1 MPKNLN
7 DSLRSLTSNS
17 AGQTSYVDRV
27 LPPAPQPAPIPARTG
42 QSTPSSSSSA
52 SAGGIASPLTETAY
66 ADREWYA
73 EQTIRS
79 SDGMFNI
86 RVKPIKTLK
95 FTDANSA
102 PVVLEFAAKT

>member
-7 DSLRSLTSNS
+7 DSISALTSNS
-17 AGQTSYVDRV
+17 AGQTSHAPRV

-66 ADREWYA
+66 ADREWYV
-73 EQTIRS
+73 EQTISS

-86 RVKPIKTLK
+86 RIKPIKSLK
-95 FTDANSA
+95 FTDANHA
-102 PVVLEFAAKT
+102 TVVLEFAEKA

>member
-7 DSLRSLTSNS
+7 DSISALTSNS
-17 AGQTSYVDRV
+17 AGQTSHAPRV

-42 QSTPSSSSSA
+42 KSTPSSSSA

-66 ADREWYA
+66 ADREWHA
-73 EQTIRS
+73 EQTISS

-95 FTDANSA
+95 FTDANGA
-102 PVVLEFAAKT
+102 PVALEFAAKT